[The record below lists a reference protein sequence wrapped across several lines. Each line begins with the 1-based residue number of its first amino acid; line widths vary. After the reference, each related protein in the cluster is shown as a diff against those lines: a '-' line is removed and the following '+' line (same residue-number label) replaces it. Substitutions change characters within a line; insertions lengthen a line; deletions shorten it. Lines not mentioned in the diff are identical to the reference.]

1 MEAGKPYIFQASA
14 DQLTVTMTGA
24 RADVQAANG
33 LIGNLGTDAITVPMD
48 AYVLKNNLLYMVNSD
63 VTIAPNRAYID
74 MDAISPIAPAPGR
87 VRRVIAVENQATGV
101 ESLQPSA
108 FSLEKVLMNG
118 QLFILRDGQLYNV
131 TGVRVQ

>member
-1 MEAGKPYIFQASA
+1 
-14 DQLTVTMTGA
+14 
-24 RADVQAANG
+24 
-33 LIGNLGTDAITVPMD
+33 
-48 AYVLKNNLLYMVNSD
+48 VLKNNQLYLVNSA
-63 VTIAPNRAYID
+63 VTIAPNRAYIN